1 MFVEYN
7 TLPESSRVW
16 IYQSDREFSKEE
28 IEIINKEAA
37 EFIDSWT
44 RHGDHLKGGFEIK
57 YNRFL
62 ILAVDE
68 SFVSVSGC
76 SIDASVRFVQKLET
90 ILSVDL
96 MNKLNVS
103 FKEDQQI
110 NMVSLA
116 SFQNFVKAGKITL
129 ETIVFNNM
137 VQTKGELALKWE
149 VSARDSWHA
158 RFLN

>member
-1 MFVEYN
+1 
-7 TLPESSRVW
+7 
-16 IYQSDREFSKEE
+16 
-28 IEIINKEAA
+28 
-37 EFIDSWT
+37 
-44 RHGDHLKGGFEIK
+44 
-57 YNRFL
+57 
-62 ILAVDE
+62 LAVDE
-68 SFVSVSGC
+68 SFANVSGC

-110 NMVSLA
+110 NIVSLA
-116 SFQNFVKAGKITL
+116 SFQNFVKTGKITS